1 MTRLPIPLR
10 ALRLSAKISSILA
23 VGIVLLFLFGE
34 GMRPARFE
42 ARDWV
47 LFAFFPAGVCAGMC
61 LAWRWEGLGGGIT
74 VASLVGFYAAHRLMS
89 SHFPGG
95 LAFVTLAAPGFMFFI
110 CWLWARSLAR
120 KTP

>member
-1 MTRLPIPLR
+1 MTNTVVSLR
-10 ALRLSAKISSILA
+10 ALRLSAKVSSILA

-34 GMRPARFE
+34 GLNPSHLA

-47 LFAFFPAGVCAGMC
+47 LFAFFPAGVCLGMC
-61 LAWRWEGLGGGIT
+61 LAWRWEGLGGGIS
-74 VASLVGFYAAHRLMS
+74 VASLAGFYAAHRLMS
-89 SHFPGG
+89 PHFPRGF
-95 LAFVTLAAPGFMFFI
+95 AFLTLAATGLMFFI